1 MTYPSWGFTG
11 CHTHKSLRALREMA
25 HATALPCIST
35 GSCSSRQNR
44 VSDWKIIMPLKLF
57 TVANL
62 RFQLS

>member
-11 CHTHKSLRALREMA
+11 CHTHKTLRTLREMA
-25 HATALPCIST
+25 HATALPCVSA
-35 GSCSSRQNR
+35 GSYSSRQNR
-44 VSDWKIIMPLKLF
+44 ISDWKIIMPLKLF